1 MSSAIFHVRAES
13 QGKIRHLRETIQVC
27 TMCMCMYHERDTAR
41 PKYVVCMC
49 VCVCMCL
56 IYLTIMTKHYK
67 QLIVHVMLPLLP

>member
-27 TMCMCMYHERDTAR
+27 TMCMYHERDTAR

-49 VCVCMCL
+49 LYVSHL
-56 IYLTIMTKHYK
+56 FDNYD
-67 QLIVHVMLPLLP
+67 